1 MNWNPSWANAIA
13 SIESQG
19 SGGYSAVGPTTQKGN
34 RAYGKYQVMDFN
46 IPTWTEKHLG
56 QKLTPNQFLN
66 SPEAQEAVFKGE
78 FGSYVSKYGNP
89 QDAASAWFTGR
100 PQSAGANRS
109 DVLGTTGSG
118 YVSKFNNALGT
129 GATSTGGQPMMQPEQ
144 KPKGLLGGLFSDPDK
159 RARLAM
165 ALEGMTLNPNK
176 GMIASLQGG
185 IKQRGEDRKEAAAE
199 AKQLAQTNKSLEFL
213 ASQPGGED
221 YVRLAEAAGVPTAMK
236 AYLESKKASADGKDT
251 ALIRNAL
258 AAGFKPGTKEYQRF
272 IASGGDI
279 YSQETAMMLGLPKP
293 EAGMTYEF
301 EKGEAGNI
309 TGYKLVPI
317 KGGSAE
323 LEAQQL
329 ADKKD
334 KAQSGQDR
342 KDVSFYAAGERILA
356 ELGKEGALLP
366 ATGLMATAAR
376 GTPLIRLFAQ
386 RQENVAQ
393 DLAIM
398 ESQAQF
404 ETLADLKAASP
415 TGASGLG
422 QLTDAERKALG
433 KLNANF
439 ESSQSEPAIRR
450 TIKSAMILKSY
461 FENGILDPETNKYRN
476 ATDEELDQMSQ
487 GILPTTAEGK
497 PLFGDVQRYFG
508 ETQDQTI
515 DADDGQYTI
524 KQVGK

>member
-199 AKQLAQTNKSLEFL
+199 AKQLARRNKTAEFL
-213 ASQPGGED
+213 MANGREDLAGLVSQGMMSGSD
-221 YVRLAEAAGVPTAMK
+221 AAKVMTTA
-236 AYLESKKASADGKDT
+236 GKDT
-251 ALIRNAL
+251 STSAIKNYN
-258 AAGFKPGTKEYQRF
+258 EYQ
-272 IASGGDI
+272 
-279 YSQETAMMLGLPKP
+279 
-293 EAGMTYEF
+293 
-301 EKGEAGNI
+301 
-309 TGYKLVPI
+309 
-317 KGGSAE
+317 
-323 LEAQQL
+323 
-329 ADKKD
+329 
-334 KAQSGQDR
+334 
-342 KDVSFYAAGERILA
+342 RILA
-356 ELGKEGALLP
+356 EEGPEAAKQFLSTIKSGGVTVNTGDSSLYGKAPEGSVWAKDAEGQHIMEETAPRPGKFRPSVLTLEGSNPEARAAKLAETERKRIVNADSAFDAITLIDEIYKDPSLPSVTGMIQGRLP
-366 ATGLMATAAR
+366 ALSQD
-376 GTPLIRLFAQ
+376 GT
-386 RQENVAQ
+386 
-393 DLAIM
+393 DLVVKIDQLKGKAFL
-398 ESQAQF
+398 QAF
-404 ETLADLKAASP
+404 ETLKGGGQITEREGLAATKAIARLERQQGPEAYRESLKALRSVVERVRKRA
-415 TGASGLG
+415 LG
-422 QLTDAERKALG
+422 QEVPEYSDEEFEAIIGNLPAIP
-433 KLNANF
+433 
-439 ESSQSEPAIRR
+439 ESSNVSPQKTKTGVTYKVIGGS
-450 TIKSAMILKSY
+450 
-461 FENGILDPETNKYRN
+461 G
-476 ATDEELDQMSQ
+476 
-487 GILPTTAEGK
+487 G
-497 PLFGDVQRYFG
+497 
-508 ETQDQTI
+508 
-515 DADDGQYTI
+515 
-524 KQVGK
+524 

>member
-199 AKQLAQTNKSLEFL
+199 AKQLARRNKTAEFL
-213 ASQPGGED
+213 MANGREDLAGLVSQGMMSGSD
-221 YVRLAEAAGVPTAMK
+221 AAKVMTTA
-236 AYLESKKASADGKDT
+236 GKDT
-251 ALIRNAL
+251 STSAIKNYN
-258 AAGFKPGTKEYQRF
+258 EYQ
-272 IASGGDI
+272 
-279 YSQETAMMLGLPKP
+279 
-293 EAGMTYEF
+293 
-301 EKGEAGNI
+301 
-309 TGYKLVPI
+309 
-317 KGGSAE
+317 
-323 LEAQQL
+323 
-329 ADKKD
+329 
-334 KAQSGQDR
+334 
-342 KDVSFYAAGERILA
+342 RILA
-356 ELGKEGALLP
+356 EEGPEAAKQFLSTIKSGGVTVNTGDSSLYGKAPEGSVWAKDAEGQHIMEETAPGSGKFRPSVLTLEGSNPEARAAKLAETERKRIVNADSAFDAITLIDEIYKDPSLPSVTGMIQGRLP
-366 ATGLMATAAR
+366 ALSQD
-376 GTPLIRLFAQ
+376 GT
-386 RQENVAQ
+386 
-393 DLAIM
+393 DLVVKIDQLKGKAFL
-398 ESQAQF
+398 QAF
-404 ETLADLKAASP
+404 ETLKGGGQITEREGLAATKAIARLERQQGPEAYRESLKALRSVVERVRKRA
-415 TGASGLG
+415 LG
-422 QLTDAERKALG
+422 QEV
-433 KLNANF
+433 
-439 ESSQSEPAIRR
+439 
-450 TIKSAMILKSY
+450 
-461 FENGILDPETNKYRN
+461 PEYS
-476 ATDEELDQMSQ
+476 DEEFEAIIGNGS
-487 GILPTTAEGK
+487 ARK
-497 PLFGDVQRYFG
+497 
-508 ETQDQTI
+508 
-515 DADDGQYTI
+515 
-524 KQVGK
+524 

>member
-199 AKQLAQTNKSLEFL
+199 AKQLARRNKTAEFL
-213 ASQPGGED
+213 MANGREDLAGLVSQGMMSGSD
-221 YVRLAEAAGVPTAMK
+221 AAKVMTTA
-236 AYLESKKASADGKDT
+236 GKDT
-251 ALIRNAL
+251 STSAIKNYN
-258 AAGFKPGTKEYQRF
+258 EYQ
-272 IASGGDI
+272 
-279 YSQETAMMLGLPKP
+279 
-293 EAGMTYEF
+293 
-301 EKGEAGNI
+301 
-309 TGYKLVPI
+309 
-317 KGGSAE
+317 
-323 LEAQQL
+323 
-329 ADKKD
+329 
-334 KAQSGQDR
+334 
-342 KDVSFYAAGERILA
+342 RILA
-356 ELGKEGALLP
+356 EEGPEAAKQFLSTIKSGGVTVNTGDSSLYGKAPEGSVWAKDAEGQHIMEETAPGSGKFRPSVLTLEGSNPEARAAKLAETERKRIVNADSAFDAITLIDEIYKDPSLPSVTGMIQGRLP
-366 ATGLMATAAR
+366 ALSQD
-376 GTPLIRLFAQ
+376 GT
-386 RQENVAQ
+386 
-393 DLAIM
+393 DLVVKIDQLKGKAFL
-398 ESQAQF
+398 QAF
-404 ETLADLKAASP
+404 ETLKGGGQITEREGLAATKAIARLERQQGPEAYRESLKALRSVVERVRKRA
-415 TGASGLG
+415 LG
-422 QLTDAERKALG
+422 QEVPEYSDEEFEAIIGNLPAIP
-433 KLNANF
+433 
-439 ESSQSEPAIRR
+439 ESSNVSPQKTKTGVTYKVIGGS
-450 TIKSAMILKSY
+450 
-461 FENGILDPETNKYRN
+461 G
-476 ATDEELDQMSQ
+476 
-487 GILPTTAEGK
+487 G
-497 PLFGDVQRYFG
+497 
-508 ETQDQTI
+508 
-515 DADDGQYTI
+515 
-524 KQVGK
+524 